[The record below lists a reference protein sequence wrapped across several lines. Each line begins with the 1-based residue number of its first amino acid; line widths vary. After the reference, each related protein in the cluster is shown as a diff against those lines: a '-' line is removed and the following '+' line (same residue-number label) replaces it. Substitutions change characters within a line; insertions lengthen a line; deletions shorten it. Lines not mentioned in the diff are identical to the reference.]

1 MRRGD
6 SALAVVET
14 HPIQYHAPI
23 YRLLQQLFGISV
35 TVVYG
40 SDFSIAGYRDPGF
53 QRTFAWD
60 TDLLSGYQSVFLS
73 RAARGGT
80 GVGVEVSAKGLR
92 ETLERLKPRAV
103 LVTGYH
109 PRFHQI
115 ALYNALRRRMPVLFR
130 GETTGHAHRRGPILN
145 WFRDHFLRSFYKRC
159 TRLLYIGQ
167 RSLWHFQRLGCPP
180 EKLVF
185 SPYGVDTAAFQCD
198 EAARDRLRPQV
209 RRELGLTEGERVLLF
224 SGKLIRHKAP
234 LLFLRSLKLLPP
246 RVREQIVVVYMG
258 SGPLE
263 EQAKRLAQT
272 PPVVRAHFLGFQN
285 QTQLSRFYH
294 LADLLVLPSRHWET
308 WGLVVNEGLH
318 HGVPCVVSKSVGCAP
333 DLIEPGITGEVF
345 ETESEPDLARA
356 IRVGLALIGRTEIRE
371 KCRQK
376 VSGYTLERAAEGIA
390 KAYRDVV
397 GRHR

>member
-1 MRRGD
+1 MG
-6 SALAVVET
+6 SGLAVIET
-14 HPIQYHAPI
+14 HPIQYHAPV
-23 YRLLQQLFGISV
+23 YRALQQHFGISV
-35 TVVYG
+35 TAIYG

-53 QRTFAWD
+53 QTTLAWD

-73 RAARGGT
+73 RVARGGA
-80 GVGVEVSAKGLR
+80 GVAAEVSAKGLR

-103 LVTGYH
+103 LITGYY
-109 PRFHQI
+109 PRFHQM
-115 ALYNALRRRMPVLFR
+115 ALVHALRRRIPILFR

-159 TRLLYIGQ
+159 AKLLYIGQ
-167 RSLWHFQRLGCPP
+167 RSLWHFQRLGCLP

-246 RVREQIVVVYMG
+246 HIREQIVVVYMG

-272 PPVVRAHFLGFQN
+272 PPLVRAHFVGFQN

-308 WGLVVNEGLH
+308 WGLVVNEALH
-318 HGVPCVVSKSVGCAP
+318 HGVPCVVSESVGCAP
-333 DLIEPGITGEVF
+333 DLIDPGVTGEIF
-345 ETESEPDLARA
+345 PTESAEDLSSAILRA
-356 IRVGLALIGRTEIRE
+356 FALVGRPEIRQH
-371 KCRQK
+371 CRRK
-376 VSGYTLERAAEGIA
+376 VSGYTVEKAAEGIA
-390 KAYRDVV
+390 KAYKEVTRL
-397 GRHR
+397 G